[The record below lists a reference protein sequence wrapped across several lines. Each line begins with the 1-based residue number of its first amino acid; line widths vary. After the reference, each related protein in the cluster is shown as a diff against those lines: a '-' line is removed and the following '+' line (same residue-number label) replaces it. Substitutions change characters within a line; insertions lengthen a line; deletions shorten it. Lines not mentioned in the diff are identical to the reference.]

1 MENIDHTCTKIK
13 SPQTNGIVERFH
25 KTCSMRDAFERY
37 ATPDLVEHR
46 ADIAGGTRDAA
57 IAFLRDLIARFPAPK
72 WKIVRSAAEGELVF
86 LHVHVIPAPSEH
98 GVAIVEI
105 FRVRNGKIV
114 EQWDVIQPVPEK
126 PVNSNS
132 MF

>member
-1 MENIDHTCTKIK
+1 
-13 SPQTNGIVERFH
+13 
-25 KTCSMRDAFERY
+25 MRLRD
-37 ATPDLVEHR
+37 ATPDFVEHS

-57 IAFLRDLIARFPAPK
+57 IAFLRDLIARFPTPK
-72 WKIVRSAAEGELVF
+72 WKIVRSAAEGELFF
-86 LHVHVIPAPSEH
+86 LHVHVTPAPSER

-105 FRVRNGKIV
+105 FRVKKEKIV
-114 EQWDVIQPVPEK
+114 EHWDVIQPVPEK